1 MAEISSGQGRKVLVK
16 RNDKEG
22 IGGWIV
28 VYVIG
33 SIPLLMVYSMGL
45 AGWFFEYPIGLMLA
59 IFILLAIP
67 LLLVLRKSPKAPRW
81 NIAALWIMAALM
93 ILRSTSVILFPMSSD
108 DAPPLRG
115 DELRAVAQ
123 PLGVIVAVAL
133 GWAMVWTRYFRN
145 SARVR
150 STFV

>member
-1 MAEISSGQGRKVLVK
+1 MAEIGSGRVTEVPMK
-16 RNDKEG
+16 RSDKEG

-28 VYVIG
+28 VYIVG
-33 SIPLLMVYSMGL
+33 SIPLLTVYSMGL

-59 IFILLAIP
+59 IFILLAVP

-81 NIAALWIMAALM
+81 NIVALWIMAALM
-93 ILRSTSVILFPMSSD
+93 ILRSISVILFPMSSE

-115 DELRAVAQ
+115 DELLAVAQ
-123 PLGVIVAVAL
+123 PLSVIVAVAL

-145 SARVR
+145 SSRVR
-150 STFV
+150 NTFG